1 MLNNNPTSIVTG
13 AAGFLGSHVVDLLLK
28 NNHRVIAIDNLS
40 NGSWDNLSHW
50 EGNPLLTKHEIDIN
64 HLEKDEALFQNIDY
78 IFHLAGLECDL
89 SSIQRP
95 ELFFE
100 TNIQGTL
107 KVLQAGL
114 QSNLKSFV
122 YASSSSIYGDA
133 RTPTLEKDKANPQS
147 PSALS
152 KHIAEQSVFHWGQ
165 LYNFKTISLRI
176 FNAYGPRSISNHFPG
191 SEFSQLMSHKYHN
204 SKAIILGPE
213 DQERD
218 FVFCTD
224 VANAFLTAAEE
235 APGGSIYNIGSGKS
249 YTLYELCTLLNIKR
263 QVVSINHMSP
273 KKSWADISK
282 FQFDC
287 NWQPRVPFENG
298 VQFSIDVLPAWKNST
313 PWGVNE
319 FERLI
324 QPLRKRTLS

>member
-1 MLNNNPTSIVTG
+1 MSDKRIISIVTG

-28 NNHRVIAIDNLS
+28 NQHQVIAIDNIS

-50 EGNPLLTKHEIDIN
+50 RENPLLIRHEMDIN
-64 HLEKDEALFQNIDY
+64 QLDKSDPLFQDVDY
-78 IFHLAGLECDL
+78 IFHLAGMECDL

-100 TNIQGTL
+100 TNVQGTL

-114 QSNLKSFV
+114 QSNLKAFI
-122 YASSSSIYGDA
+122 YASSSTIYGQA
-133 RTPTLEKDKANPQS
+133 STPTMERDKANPQS

-165 LYNFKTISLRI
+165 LYDFKTVSLRI
-176 FNAYGPRSISNHFPG
+176 FNAYGPRSISNLFPG
-191 SEFSQLMSHKYHN
+191 SEFSQLMTHKLN
-204 SKAIILGPE
+204 QSCAVLLGPE

-218 FVFCTD
+218 FIFCTD

-235 APGGSIYNIGSGKS
+235 APSGAVYNIGSGKS
-249 YTLYELCTLLNIKR
+249 YSLYELCNRLNIKR
-263 QVVSINHMSP
+263 EVIAIKHMWP

-298 VQFSIDVLPAWKNST
+298 IQFSIDVLPAWKNSR
-313 PWGVNE
+313 PWGKNE
-319 FERLI
+319 FEKLI
-324 QPLRKRTLS
+324 QPLRKKSLS